1 MISQA
6 EKARQLRGVG
16 WRTYPTPVFAVGDRV
31 AYSVQFLRSIAE
43 SHGEMAHARGTVT
56 GLQAFGERGQLVII
70 HWDAGYDMPGKVNA
84 FNLAKVGPNPRF
96 CNID

>member
-1 MISQA
+1 MMNTNTTRKY
-6 EKARQLRGVG
+6 EVG
-16 WRTYPTPVFAVGDRV
+16 WRTYPTSAFAVGDRV
-31 AYSVQFLRSIAE
+31 AYAVQFLRSICE

-56 GLQAFGERGQLVII
+56 GLQPFGDSGQLVII
-70 HWDAGYDMPGKVNA
+70 HWDAGYDMPGKVNS